1 MFVVSRRAARVG
13 TGAATARVFFILR
26 ASRGGYGLCCRRP
39 GGARACSG
47 AARRAGETGGPDS
60 HRRSTQSVALGT
72 SLRAGVC
79 YRSAALTTMRWAR
92 RRPAYALRL
101 RALLLL
107 VSLQA
112 ASETQ
117 SPDASR
123 RCLLRLRKRLSI
135 AAGVLWCTAST
146 PRPCP
151 VCRGASNLSRVTRGA
166 RKDGTL
172 CLCFYHS
179 AAFPRER
186 FEGADAAVLQSSLHH
201 KELQQI

>member
-1 MFVVSRRAARVG
+1 MMESRRAAGVG
-13 TGAATARVFFILR
+13 TGAATARVFYLR
-26 ASRGGYGLCCRRP
+26 ASRGGHGLCCRRP

-60 HRRSTQSVALGT
+60 HRRSTQCVALGT

-112 ASETQ
+112 ASKTQ

-151 VCRGASNLSRVTRGA
+151 VCRGASNLCREIEARGRLGSA
-166 RKDGTL
+166 RT
-172 CLCFYHS
+172 CSYHS

-186 FEGADAAVLQSSLHH
+186 FEDADAAVLQSSLHH